1 MRLVNLPVL
10 LDDYRFLFPSY
21 PSAKWFKKY
30 RYLELYWCSL
40 LSGELLW
47 AQTYV
52 SDILAKVTKICV
64 SMTLHSHL
72 IISIDLNFNA
82 AINGS
87 CSSCVF
93 S

>member
-52 SDILAKVTKICV
+52 SEMLGVKHHLLFYLARFC
-64 SMTLHSHL
+64 
-72 IISIDLNFNA
+72 
-82 AINGS
+82 
-87 CSSCVF
+87 
-93 S
+93 